1 MLGQR
6 EKFLRILRLEM
17 EDLEDHIVQMVADYR
32 AREERHEV
40 TEHVCFGNV
49 AVLSNEDC
57 AVRHFRRILES
68 IRPEDY
74 GSLDEMIDDVR
85 GRFDREVCLAGL
97 SRAACLFAQRKI
109 QRVRAYVTHAWD
121 PLDKEVERHATAATG

>member
-1 MLGQR
+1 MSGQR
-6 EKFLRILRLEM
+6 KKFLRILRLEM
-17 EDLEDHIVQMVADYR
+17 EDLEDHILEMVSDYR
-32 AREERHEV
+32 RREERHEI

-57 AVRHFRRILES
+57 AVRHFRRILDA

-74 GSLDEMIDDVR
+74 ASLDMMIEDIR
-85 GRFDREVCLAGL
+85 GQFEREVGVAGL

-121 PLDKEVERHATAATG
+121 PLSKEVECHATADAG